1 MPETISIFYP
11 NQRSVQVPRGTS
23 VLEASRL
30 AEIPHA
36 SACGGRALCSTCRV
50 RVIGQAPPIPPAE
63 AKESALLDRLSLPPN
78 VRLACQLRPLADIA
92 VVPLLS
98 PDAGF
103 EFSRQRPSYLQ
114 GEERE
119 VAVLFADLRGFTRI
133 TQSKLPYDVVF
144 LLNQYFQTMDE
155 AIVEAGGQVSQ
166 FYGDGIMALFGVAS
180 DFATACS
187 QSIAAA
193 HAMFR
198 RLDRLNEYLGAELD
212 APLRIGIGID
222 GGRAIVGEMGKGRSA
237 ALAAIGDV
245 VNAASRLQDLT
256 KAYECAAVISQTV
269 ADAGGFSVAAEL
281 TGSVERREVE
291 LRGREGRLGILCL
304 TRAAFGEI
312 VLYTED
318 DRPVEEEDED

>member
-1 MPETISIFYP
+1 MSETIRISYP
-11 NQRSVQVPRGTS
+11 GQRVIEVPLGTS
-23 VLEASRL
+23 ILEASRL

-50 RVIGQAPPIPPAE
+50 RVIGQAPPVPPA
-63 AKESALLDRLSLPPN
+63 AGIESTLLGRLALPPN
-78 VRLACQLRPLADIA
+78 VRLACQLKPLADLA
-92 VVPLLS
+92 VVPLLL

-114 GEERE
+114 GEERD

-133 TQSKLPYDVVF
+133 TQTKLPYDVVF

-180 DFATACS
+180 DLATACR
-187 QSIAAA
+187 QSIDAAG
-193 HAMFR
+193 AMFR
-198 RLDRLNEYLGAELD
+198 RLDRLNEYLAAELD
-212 APLRIGIGID
+212 VPLRIGIGID
-222 GGRAIVGEMGKGRSA
+222 GGPAIVGEMGKGRSA

-256 KAYECAAVISQTV
+256 KAYECDAVVSQTV
-269 ADAGGFSVAAEL
+269 ADAGGL
-281 TGSVERREVE
+281 GSLEGAVRHEVE
-291 LRGREGRLGILCL
+291 LRGREGKFGILCL
-304 TRAAFGEI
+304 TRAALAQE
-312 VLYTED
+312 LE
-318 DRPVEEEDED
+318 R

>member
-1 MPETISIFYP
+1 MAETIRIFYP
-11 NQRSVQVPRGTS
+11 NQRSVEVPFGTS
-23 VLEASRL
+23 ILEASRL

-50 RVIGQAPPIPPAE
+50 RVIGQAAPVPPAE
-63 AKESALLDRLSLPPN
+63 GIESRLLGRLALPPN
-78 VRLACQLRPLADIA
+78 VRLACQLKPLGDVA
-92 VVPLLS
+92 VVPLLA

-133 TQSKLPYDVVF
+133 TQTKLPYDVVF

-155 AIVEAGGQVSQ
+155 AIVAAGGQVSQ

-180 DFATACS
+180 DLATACR
-187 QSIAAA
+187 QSIDAAR
-193 HAMFR
+193 AMFQ
-198 RLDRLNEYLGAELD
+198 RLDRLNDYYAAELD
-212 APLRIGIGID
+212 VPLRIGIGID
-222 GGRAIVGEMGKGRSA
+222 GGPAIVGEMGKGRSA

-256 KAYECAAVISQTV
+256 KAYECDAVISQTV
-269 ADAGGFSVAAEL
+269 AEAGGFGGADAA
-281 TGSVERREVE
+281 VRREVE
-291 LRGREGRLGILCL
+291 LRGRDGKLGILCL
-304 TRAAFGEI
+304 TRAALDADGAAAP
-312 VLYTED
+312 
-318 DRPVEEEDED
+318 R

>member
-1 MPETISIFYP
+1 MAETIRIFYP
-11 NQRSVQVPRGTS
+11 NQRSVEVPLGTS
-23 VLEASRL
+23 ILEASRL
-30 AEIPHA
+30 GEIPHA

-50 RVIGQAPPIPPAE
+50 RVIGQAAPVPPA
-63 AKESALLDRLSLPPN
+63 AGIESRLLGRLALPPN
-78 VRLACQLRPLADIA
+78 VRLACQLKPLGDVA

-114 GEERE
+114 GEERD

-133 TQSKLPYDVVF
+133 TQTKLPYDVVF

-180 DFATACS
+180 DLATACR
-187 QSIAAA
+187 QSVAAA
-193 HAMFR
+193 RAMFH
-198 RLDRLNEYLGAELD
+198 RLDRLNEYYAAELD

-222 GGRAIVGEMGKGRSA
+222 GGPAIVGEMGKGRSA

-245 VNAASRLQDLT
+245 VNSASRLQDLT
-256 KAYECAAVISQTV
+256 KAYECDAVISQTV
-269 ADAGGFSVAAEL
+269 GEGAAIPIVAGADGSL
-281 TGSVERREVE
+281 TLREVE
-291 LRGREGRLGILCL
+291 LRGREGKLGILCL
-304 TRAAFGEI
+304 KRAALE
-312 VLYTED
+312 V
-318 DRPVEEEDED
+318 VAASASN